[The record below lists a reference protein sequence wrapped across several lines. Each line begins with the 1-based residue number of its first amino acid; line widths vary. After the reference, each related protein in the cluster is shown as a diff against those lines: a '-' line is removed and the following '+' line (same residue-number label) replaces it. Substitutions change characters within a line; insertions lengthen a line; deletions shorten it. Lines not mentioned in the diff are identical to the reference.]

1 MRRRQF
7 LTLLGGAAA
16 AWPVAAIAQVSTKR
30 PLIAWL
36 SLGER
41 TASWT
46 FVEAF
51 LHGMR
56 DFGYTDGDNFE
67 FAPRFADG
75 YIERLPMLAQELV
88 QLRPSRQRSCRGR
101 EESNCHDPDREPRA
115 RRCRASGT
123 GRERVAAGRQCDR
136 DYPLRGGIACQADG
150 ACARGRAPRS
160 PDRCFGQRERP
171 ESTASVARAG
181 GGRAGIGS
189 DGRRGRCPHPV
200 CTEN

>member
-1 MRRRQF
+1 MERRAF
-7 LTLLGGAAA
+7 ITLLGGAAA
-16 AWPVAAIAQVSTKR
+16 AWPLAARAQVSTKR

-41 TASWT
+41 TASWA

-75 YIERLPMLAQELV
+75 YIERLPTLAQELV
-88 QLRPSRQRSCRGR
+88 QLRPSVILAPASGPAVAAK
-101 EESNCHDPDREPRA
+101 SA
-115 RRCRASGT
+115 RRCRTSRT

-136 DYPLRGGIACQADG
+136 DYPLRRGLACQADG
-150 ACARGRAPRS
+150 ACARGRPR
-160 PDRCFGQRERP
+160 RCPNRNSGQPERP

-181 GGRAGIGS
+181 GGRARIGS
-189 DGRRGRCPHPV
+189 DGRRGRCPHPQ
-200 CTEN
+200 